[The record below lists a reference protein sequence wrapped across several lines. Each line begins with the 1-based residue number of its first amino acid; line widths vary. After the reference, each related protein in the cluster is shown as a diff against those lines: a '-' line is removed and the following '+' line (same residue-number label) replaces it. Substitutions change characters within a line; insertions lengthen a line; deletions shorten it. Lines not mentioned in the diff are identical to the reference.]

1 MHNLFSRPH
10 PSTRPLINAEDIDQI
25 LNTFD
30 KAALLVDK
38 NSHKI
43 VSANP
48 RLMELTAYTR
58 DELVSMDLGQI
69 LKGNVD
75 ALVAMRTISREVAL
89 PRLELITRNRQGVYV
104 VVRTQPLSEKTPWAL
119 ITFDT
124 VNLRKIKKASDTL
137 ITELLNHQL
146 LALTLATQN
155 TDPEEALEQV
165 LEIGGK
171 LLPQGS
177 LAIYI
182 GRGQKPS
189 VRQIAARGVDS
200 EIFPTEVSPP
210 DLNHLIQPSIW
221 QKGERA
227 IITMLHQTARS
238 AGFSYLASAP
248 IEDSGNHPDQK
259 AWLGMILAG
268 GKSSPPVNTPQFL
281 NILAGFAAAIIHNNV
296 LLTNLRRQ
304 ISNNAAQIS
313 TWDTVREN
321 TKDGVITVSPDMN
334 IQSLNP
340 SAELILGYASAEI
353 KGLPIDN
360 VVIGTDRLMP
370 ALRRALSGTP
380 TLGLGNIHL
389 HRRDG
394 SSFPADLE
402 INPIVSDG
410 ATIGELIFI
419 RDLSENEY
427 IRLRS
432 QQLEQR
438 ALLGEV
444 TAVFAHE
451 VRNPINNINLGLQ
464 LLERSVQE
472 DDPNRER
479 VQHMQ
484 DDCQRLTTLMDSV
497 LTFSRTGNYV
507 FVPLNMEQLIGQ
519 ILKRWRPRFKCVNI
533 QSHIQTP
540 SNLPEILGD
549 KRSLEQVFTNIISN
563 AVSAMRETGG
573 TFAVKFVEAKN
584 PSGKP
589 IVQINLSDTGPGIP
603 EENHEKIFEPFFTT
617 NPNGTGLGLSITKQI
632 ITAHRGNI
640 TLTSFPGGTTFQI
653 QLPAAAGS
661 DAAEPETN
669 TL

>member
-1 MHNLFSRPH
+1 MHNLFSRPT

-30 KAALLVDK
+30 KAAMLVDK

-69 LKGNVD
+69 LKGDID
-75 ALVAMRTISREVAL
+75 AALAIRITSRDATL
-89 PRLELITRNRQGVYV
+89 PRLELITRSKQGVNV
-104 VVRTQPLSEKTPWAL
+104 AVRTQPLSENSPWAL
-119 ITFDT
+119 ITCDA
-124 VNLRKIKKASDTL
+124 VNLREMKKASNTL
-137 ITELLNHQL
+137 IAELLNHQL

-171 LLPQGS
+171 LLPQSS
-177 LAIYI
+177 LAVYI
-182 GRGQKPS
+182 GRGQKPG
-189 VRQIAARGVDS
+189 VRQIAGIGVDS
-200 EIFPTEVSPP
+200 EIFPKEISPP

-221 QKGERA
+221 QKGQRA
-227 IITMLHQTARS
+227 IITMLHQSARS

-248 IEDSGNHPDQK
+248 IEDKGDPPNQK
-259 AWLGMILAG
+259 LWLGMVLAG
-268 GKSSPPVNTPQFL
+268 GKSPPPANITQFL
-281 NILAGFAAAIIHNNV
+281 NILAGFAAAIVHNNI

-304 ISNNAAQIS
+304 ISNNADQIS
-313 TWDTVREN
+313 TWDAVRESAH
-321 TKDGVITVSPDMN
+321 DGVMTVSPEMH
-334 IQSLNP
+334 IRSLNP
-340 SAELILGYASAEI
+340 AAELILGYASNEI
-353 KGLPIDN
+353 KGHPIDN
-360 VVIGTDRLMP
+360 VLIGSDRLIP
-370 ALRRALSGTP
+370 ALQRALSGAPTP
-380 TLGLGNIHL
+380 TLGSIQL

-394 SSFPADLE
+394 TSFPADLE
-402 INPIVSDG
+402 VNPIINSG
-410 ATIGELIFI
+410 SIIGGLIFI
-419 RDLSENEY
+419 RDLSENEQ

-444 TAVFAHE
+444 TAIFAHE

-484 DDCQRLTTLMDSV
+484 EDCQRLTTLMDSV

-507 FVPLNMEQLIGQ
+507 FVPINIEQLIGQ
-519 ILKRWRPRFKCVNI
+519 ILKRWRPRFKRVNI
-533 QSHIQTP
+533 QSHIQTS

-549 KRSLEQVFTNIISN
+549 QRSLEQVFTNIINN
-563 AVSAMRETGG
+563 AVSAMQETGG
-573 TFAVKFVEAKN
+573 TFAVKLAEAKN
-584 PSGKP
+584 PSGKS
-589 IVQINLSDTGPGIP
+589 IVLLSLSDTGPGIP

-640 TLTSFPGGTTFQI
+640 SLTSFPGGTTFQI
-653 QLPAAAGS
+653 QLPSVSAS
-661 DAAEPETN
+661 NAAEPEIN